1 MHPGRT
7 WHPRQR
13 VPTPRTTNGPAVR
26 ALIYSP
32 DEQRVA
38 AVEAALDGLVLLVGR
53 SVRGVVEALIDDPPP
68 RPQVLVVDID
78 LLSAGELFELHAARD
93 GGWTGTIIAL
103 GDVPNELRRSLG
115 VDLALDRAFRAA
127 ALREAITNLPF
138 DATTQ
143 ALPVLREVGFTERGS
158 R

>member
-13 VPTPRTTNGPAVR
+13 VPTPRTTNGSAVR

-78 LLSAGELFELHAARD
+78 LLSAGELFELHAVRD
-93 GGWTGTIIAL
+93 GGWCGTIITL
-103 GDVPNELRRSLG
+103 GDVPNALRRSLG
-115 VDLALDRAFRAA
+115 VDVALDHAFRAA

-138 DATTQ
+138 DAPTQ
-143 ALPVLREVGFTERGS
+143 ALPVLREVGFTERGN